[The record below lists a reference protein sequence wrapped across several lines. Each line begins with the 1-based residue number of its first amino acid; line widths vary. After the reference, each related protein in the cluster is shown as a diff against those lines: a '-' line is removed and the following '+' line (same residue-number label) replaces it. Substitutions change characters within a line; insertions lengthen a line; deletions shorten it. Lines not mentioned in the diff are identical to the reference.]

1 MKTFTLAQANALISQ
16 LDQLLEEML
25 AVRAQLLALGP
36 SLETVLRAADGNGGS
51 KKAGD
56 YVLLMQRLN
65 ACTSTFQEWGIELK
79 DLESGLVD
87 FPHYRD
93 GQLVY
98 LCWQRGEAR
107 IEYWHDLESGF
118 AGRQPL

>member
-36 SLETVLRAADGNGGS
+36 SLEPVLRAADGNGGS

-79 DLESGLVD
+79 DIESGLVD